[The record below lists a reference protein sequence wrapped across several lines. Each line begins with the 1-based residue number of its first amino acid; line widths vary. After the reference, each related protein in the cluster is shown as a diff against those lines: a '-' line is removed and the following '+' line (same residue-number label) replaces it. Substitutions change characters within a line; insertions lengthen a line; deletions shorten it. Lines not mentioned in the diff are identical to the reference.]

1 MLDGL
6 AFSTVEEVPEGMNHP
21 KETALPEAGELV
33 SYFDKTYVNGTFR
46 MLPAVENNDVRLRQT
61 LLLYLP
67 AIGNVHDATQA
78 DGPRTNNHC
87 EG

>member
-6 AFSTVEEVPEGMNHP
+6 AFLTVEEVPEGMNHP
-21 KETALPEAGELV
+21 KEIALPEDGELV
-33 SYFDKTYVNGTFR
+33 SYFDKTYANGTFR
-46 MLPAVENNDVRLRQT
+46 MLPAVENNDVRLRRT
-61 LLLYLP
+61 LLLYSS
-67 AIGNVHDATQA
+67 AIVNVHDATLA